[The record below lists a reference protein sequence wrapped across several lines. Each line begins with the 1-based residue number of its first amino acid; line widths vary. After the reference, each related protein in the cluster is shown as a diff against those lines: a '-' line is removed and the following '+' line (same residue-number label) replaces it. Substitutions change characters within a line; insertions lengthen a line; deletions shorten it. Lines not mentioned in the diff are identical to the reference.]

1 MSLLE
6 FIVAVVGIILGSSAL
21 TVALNN
27 LQKRWE
33 LKQERKNTVEDR
45 KEEKE
50 NKVEGLQNATESQE
64 ERLKALEAQVKFISE
79 GIKYLLLDKI
89 LFLGAKYVRRNSIS
103 MEERK
108 ILREMHNVYHE
119 GLHGNG
125 DADFIMGRV
134 EEIVPDEI
142 KQSTNEN
149 EKGKQ

>member
-1 MSLLE
+1 MTILE
-6 FIVAVVGIILGSSAL
+6 FIIAVFSIILGSSAL

-27 LQKRWE
+27 IQKRWE

-50 NKVEGLQNATESQE
+50 NTVNDLRHDTESQE
-64 ERLKALEAQVKFISE
+64 ERLKILELQSKFISE

-108 ILREMHNVYHE
+108 ILREMHRVYHE

-125 DADFIMGRV
+125 DADFIMGKV

-142 KQSTNEN
+142 KLSTNNDN
-149 EKGKQ
+149 EKGK

>member
-1 MSLLE
+1 MTILE
-6 FIVAVVGIILGSSAL
+6 FIIAVFSIILGSSAL

-27 LQKRWE
+27 IQKRWE

-50 NKVEGLQNATESQE
+50 NTVNDLRHDTESQE
-64 ERLKALEAQVKFISE
+64 ERLKILELQSKFISE

-108 ILREMHNVYHE
+108 ILREMHRVYHE

-125 DADFIMGRV
+125 DADFIMGKV

-142 KQSTNEN
+142 KLSTNNDN
-149 EKGKQ
+149 EKEK